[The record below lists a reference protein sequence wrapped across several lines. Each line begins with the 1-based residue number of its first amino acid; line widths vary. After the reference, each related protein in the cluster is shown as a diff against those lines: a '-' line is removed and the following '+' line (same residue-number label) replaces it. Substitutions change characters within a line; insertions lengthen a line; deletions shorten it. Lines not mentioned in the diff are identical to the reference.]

1 VPDPRFYEPL
11 GPVTL
16 GELALA
22 AGAELAGADQ
32 SRSDLPMSEVA
43 PLARAGGESVSF
55 FADRRYR
62 AALRETAA
70 GACFMP
76 AEHLELAPDGCARLV
91 TREPHAA
98 FARAAGRLHRARRH
112 LAEGRPIHAEA
123 EIDEGV
129 TLSPGV
135 VVGPGARI
143 GAGTVVGG
151 NAVIGPGVVIGRDC
165 RIGAN
170 ATVLFA
176 LIADRVRILSGAVIG
191 EAGFGVTTGKEG
203 VIDVPQ
209 LGRVVIEEEVTVG
222 ANTTVDRGAWDDT
235 VIGAHTKIDN
245 LVQIAHNVRLGR
257 NCMLAAHTGISGSV
271 VVGDG
276 AVFGGRAGIADHLE
290 IGAGAR
296 IAAAAGV
303 MKDVPAGEMWVGSP
317 ARPIR
322 RFMRE
327 TAWLARAA
335 KGEGREGGRKGEG
348 GRDGADGSD

>member
-1 VPDPRFYEPL
+1 MPDPRFYEQL

-16 GELALA
+16 ADLVER
-22 AGAELAGADQ
+22 AGASLFEADVGLGA
-32 SRSDLPMSEVA
+32 RSIVEVA
-43 PLARAGGESVSF
+43 PLARAGESSVSF

-62 AALRETAA
+62 SALRETGA

-76 AEHLELAPDGCARLV
+76 AEHADLAPEGCARLI

-98 FARAAGRLHRARRH
+98 FARAARSLHRARRH
-112 LAEGRPIHAEA
+112 LAEGRPVHEDAQ
-123 EIDEGV
+123 IDEGV

-143 GAGTVVGG
+143 GAGTVLGG
-151 NAVIGPGVVIGRDC
+151 NAVIGPGVEIGRDC

-176 LIADRVRILSGAVIG
+176 VIADRVRILSGAVIG

-209 LGRVVIEEEVTVG
+209 LGRVIIEEEVTVG
-222 ANTTVDRGAWDDT
+222 ANTTVDRGAWEDT

-303 MKDVPAGEMWVGSP
+303 MKDVPPGEMWVGSP

-335 KGEGREGGRKGEG
+335 QKRDDGREGEGR
-348 GRDGADGSD
+348 RDGDDGGGD

>member
-1 VPDPRFYEPL
+1 MPDPRFYEAL

-16 GELALA
+16 AELAESC
-22 AGAELAGADQ
+22 GAELAGEDAGFAERPVFQ
-32 SRSDLPMSEVA
+32 VA
-43 PLARAGGESVSF
+43 PLARADAGSVSF

-62 AALRETAA
+62 ASLAGTHA
-70 GACFMP
+70 GACFIP
-76 AEHLELAPDGCARLV
+76 PEHVGLAPEGCARLV

-98 FARAAGRLHRARRH
+98 FARAARRLHRALRH
-112 LAEGRPIHAEA
+112 LAEAAAVHETASVHPEA
-123 EIDEGV
+123 
-129 TLSPGV
+129 TLAPGV
-135 VVGPGARI
+135 VVGPGASV
-143 GAGTVVGG
+143 GAGTVIKA
-151 NAVIGPGVVIGRDC
+151 NAVIGPGVSIGRNC

-170 ATVLFA
+170 ATILFA
-176 LIADRVRILSGAVIG
+176 ILGDRVRILSGAVIG

-209 LGRVVIEEEVTVG
+209 LGRVLIEDEVTVG

-245 LVQIAHNVRLGR
+245 LVQVAHNVRLGK
-257 NCMLAAHTGISGSV
+257 NCMLAAQTGISGSV

-276 AVFGGRAGIADHLE
+276 AVFGGRAGVADHLE

-296 IAAAAGV
+296 VAAAAGV
-303 MKDVPAGEMWVGSP
+303 MKSVPPGEMWVGSP

-335 KGEGREGGRKGEG
+335 KSRDGGRESGEGRDDGGAKH
-348 GRDGADGSD
+348 D